1 MAATSEAPAW
11 KFHVFLSFRGEDTR
25 TKFTDHL
32 YAAFRG
38 RGFAVFKDDEELERG
53 EVIALELPKAIE
65 ESLCSV
71 VVLSPRY
78 ASSRWCLD
86 ELLRILES
94 RTEFGRHVFPIF
106 YDVDP
111 SDVRH
116 QRGSFA
122 EAFAKHGERF
132 GTDKLRRWKQALTDV
147 ADLSGWTSKDK

>member
-1 MAATSEAPAW
+1 MASVRDAPPW
-11 KFHVFLSFRGEDTR
+11 KFHIFLSFRGEDTR
-25 TKFTDHL
+25 NGFTDHL

-38 RGFAVFKDDEELERG
+38 RGFAVFRDDEELERG
-53 EVIALELPKAIE
+53 EVIAHALLKAID

-94 RTEFGRHVFPIF
+94 RARFGRYVLPIF

-116 QRGSFA
+116 QRGSFS
-122 EAFAKHGERF
+122 EAFAKHAERF
-132 GTDKLRRWKQALTDV
+132 GSDKIGMWRQALKDV

>member
-1 MAATSEAPAW
+1 MASVREAPAW

-25 TKFTDHL
+25 NGFTDHL

-38 RGFAVFKDDEELERG
+38 LGFAVFRDDEELERG
-53 EVIALELPKAIE
+53 EVIALALLEAIE
-65 ESLCSV
+65 VSLCSV

-78 ASSRWCLD
+78 ASSRWCLN
-86 ELLRILES
+86 ELLKILES
-94 RTEFGRHVFPIF
+94 RAEFGRHVLPIF

-122 EAFAKHGERF
+122 DAFAKHVERF
-132 GTDKLRRWKQALTDV
+132 GSCEVRRWRQALKDV